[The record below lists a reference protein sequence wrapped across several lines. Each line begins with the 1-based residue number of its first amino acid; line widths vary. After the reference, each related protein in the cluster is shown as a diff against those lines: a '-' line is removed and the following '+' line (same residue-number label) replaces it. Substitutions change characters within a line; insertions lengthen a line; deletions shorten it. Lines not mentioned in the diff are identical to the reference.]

1 MTNTPQL
8 NLKNTEVKIY
18 SDVDL
23 LAHAAATLLC
33 NRLSSTKGD
42 IAVSLAGGSTPK
54 RLYELLASPTYLE
67 QIPWKRVHWFWGDE
81 RFVPP
86 DDPQSN
92 FSMFKTTV
100 LSRAPVPATN
110 IHPIPT
116 IGLTPEIAA
125 DVYAQELQ
133 RFHGEK
139 VLSAKNP
146 LFGVVILGL
155 GEDGHTASLFP
166 GSPALKE
173 RSRWATCAN
182 LDQAVPRITLT
193 YPALE
198 SCHDCLFLV
207 TGSAKRTILRSIFR
221 GDVFP
226 ATRLKP
232 QGRCTWLLDQAAA
245 PDG

>member
-92 FSMFKTTV
+92 FSMFKATV

-133 RFHGEK
+133 RFHGERC
-139 VLSAKNP
+139 SQ
-146 LFGVVILGL
+146 
-155 GEDGHTASLFP
+155 
-166 GSPALKE
+166 LKTHY
-173 RSRWATCAN
+173 S
-182 LDQAVPRITLT
+182 V
-193 YPALE
+193 
-198 SCHDCLFLV
+198 
-207 TGSAKRTILRSIFR
+207 
-221 GDVFP
+221 
-226 ATRLKP
+226 
-232 QGRCTWLLDQAAA
+232 
-245 PDG
+245 